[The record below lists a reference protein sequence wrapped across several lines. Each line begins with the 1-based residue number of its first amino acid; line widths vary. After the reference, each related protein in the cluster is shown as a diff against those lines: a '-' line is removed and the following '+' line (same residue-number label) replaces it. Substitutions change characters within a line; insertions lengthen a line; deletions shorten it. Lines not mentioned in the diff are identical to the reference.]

1 MKFIVLLALAGLASC
16 TTTLIGGDQA
26 RDVKIQY
33 TYVDENGKE
42 VKVELEADRLGLAL
56 AKDGLRPVNR
66 KPAPAAPA
74 APVRFVAL
82 EQPKPKV
89 ETRFVQ
95 LVEAPQPRT
104 RPQVLRLVPAPEP
117 KPQPVETHFIRVPAA
132 PRPEVQPR
140 FVRVQQA
147 APKPMAQP
155 RFLQVQQA
163 APEPEPAVVKFVPL
177 EQEIEVET
185 KFVGVPAPVG
195 QTAAAVPTLF
205 TAEVE
210 EEIPVVF
217 QATRLP
223 KSAPSTSPRAS
234 PVRRRSQGLGGRQVF
249 RRVVDLDSSAEK

>member
-16 TTTLIGGDQA
+16 STSLIGGDQA

-66 KPAPAAPA
+66 KPAQA
-74 APVRFVAL
+74 APVRFVAV
-82 EQPKPKV
+82 EQPEPKV

-95 LVEAPQPRT
+95 LVEAPQPRA
-104 RPQVLRLVPAPEP
+104 RPQLLRLVPAPEP
-117 KPQPVETHFIRVPAA
+117 KPQAVETRFIQVPAA
-132 PRPEVQPR
+132 PKPVAQRRFVQVQAVPKPVAQPR
-140 FVRVQQA
+140 LVQLQQDA
-147 APKPMAQP
+147 APK
-155 RFLQVQQA
+155 
-163 APEPEPAVVKFVPL
+163 PEPAVVKFVPL

-185 KFVGVPAPVG
+185 KFIRVPVPVG
-195 QTAAAVPTLF
+195 QTAPAPAVPALF

-210 EEIPVVF
+210 EEIPVVLR
-217 QATRLP
+217 A
-223 KSAPSTSPRAS
+223 TSPRAS
-234 PVRRRSQGLGGRQVF
+234 PVRRRSQGPGGRQVF